1 MTLVEKIKALYP
13 QIPDTAFMH
22 LIIVQDDSDGKGPYL
37 KEWAYPGIPRP
48 TDEQLEGVGK

>member
-1 MTLVEKIKALYP
+1 MTIVEKIKALYP
-13 QIPDTAFMH
+13 QIEDDAFVS

-48 TDEQLEGVGK
+48 TDKQLEGVGK